1 MPGIITHIVHFE
13 YKPEVSG
20 TERHLI
26 ASKFLAL
33 LDTCSLAGKPYI
45 LSATGGKNNSPE
57 GASRGLEHSFVLTFA
72 TLEDRDYYLDKDPAH
87 QIFKAE
93 VGPKLAGAC
102 VMDFEAGV
110 F

>member
-1 MPGIITHIVHFE
+1 MLKALHALQ
-13 YKPEVSG
+13 YKSEVTN

-33 LDTCSLAGKPYI
+33 LDTCALNEKPYI

-57 GASRGLEHSFVLTFA
+57 GQTRGLEHSFVLTFA
-72 TLEDRDYYLDKDPAH
+72 SLADRDYYLDVDPAH
-87 QIFKAE
+87 QAFKADIGSKIASA
-93 VGPKLAGAC
+93 V